1 MHGLSAVDHVMLRS
15 LDLRPGHR
23 VVDFACGTGDPAF
36 AIARWVSPRGEVVG
50 LDIATPMLAIAKRRA
65 RLLDVRNVRFRVAN
79 MEDYVHRGRRFDR
92 AASRFGLMF
101 AHDVTRALERMRDSL
116 KPGGRIAI
124 AAWGPAKDNPA
135 SVLRAEATRP
145 FRAQPPPDPETSPH
159 PLRLGRPALLP
170 RLLRDAGFRGVAVEA
185 VRLYT
190 THADLEVAVRMQR
203 ETAMADLYSSL
214 SEADRERL
222 TDRLRRGLAHFRE
235 GEIIRLPAMA
245 WVAWGRK

>member
-1 MHGLSAVDHVMLRS
+1 MHTLSAVDPVMLRS

-23 VVDFACGTGDPAF
+23 VVDFACGTGDPAL

-50 LDIATPMLAIAKRRA
+50 LDIAAPMLAIARRRA
-65 RLLDVRNVRFRVAN
+65 RRLDVRNVRFRVAN

-101 AHDVTRALERMRDSL
+101 AHDVTRALERMRDCL
-116 KPGGRIAI
+116 RPGGRIAI
-124 AAWGPAKDNPA
+124 AVWGSAAD

-159 PLRLGRPALLP
+159 PLRLARPGLLP

-185 VRLYT
+185 VRSYS
-190 THADLEVAVRMQR
+190 THAGLEDAVRMQLQ
-203 ETAMADLYSSL
+203 TAMADLYASL
-214 SEADRERL
+214 SEADRKRL

-235 GEIIRLPAMA
+235 GEIIRIPAMA